1 MIRNLSPIGVGP
13 FLECSLMNNN
23 PHTPNFVFY
32 LVPVL
37 KVSGGSDGKE
47 SACNVGDP
55 CLIPASERSLGE
67 GNGNPLQ
74 HSCPENPMDRGVWWA
89 MVPGVARSDTTERLT
104 ISLSNLI

>member
-37 KVSGGSDGKE
+37 KVSGGSEGKE

-55 CLIPASERSLGE
+55 GLIPGSGTSPGE

-74 HSCPENPMDRGVWWA
+74 YSCLENPMDGGNW
-89 MVPGVARSDTTERLT
+89 
-104 ISLSNLI
+104 